1 MKNNIFKIPAF
12 VFISAMSM
20 APMVNAADN
29 EVTFVGSILDSTCTV
44 NVNGGQ
50 STIDLGG
57 EPKSDFSNKGDVG
70 AAKIFNIVLE
80 GCPKGGPTKAYIKFS
95 GQTEGYVGW
104 FKNTATD
111 SPAAN
116 VAVMVKQGDTVVEAN
131 DGNDAVDLPVSG
143 GDVTVNYSAQFV
155 AVSEGVTSG
164 AVSSTLTYNVSY
176 Q

>member
-1 MKNNIFKIPAF
+1 MDINTLKRSACLFIAVMSLSSQAF
-12 VFISAMSM
+12 
-20 APMVNAADN
+20 AADN
-29 EVTFVGSILDSTCTV
+29 EVTFTGSILDSTCTV

-50 STIDLGG
+50 SIIDLGG
-57 EPKSDFSNKGDVG
+57 EPKSSFTQQGDVG

-80 GCPKGGPTKAYIKFS
+80 SCPADGSTKAYIKFS
-95 GQTEGYVGW
+95 GQTDTNSYW

-111 SPAAN
+111 SPASN
-116 VAVMVKQGDTVVEAN
+116 IAVMVKQGETVVAAD
-131 DGNDAVDLPVSG
+131 DGNDAVDLPTTG

-155 AVSEGVTSG
+155 ATATGVTSG